1 MKDTLNRVISVI
13 AQTLRVSEKDLSLEV
28 GVGDLPDWD
37 SLGHINVISAIEEDF
52 AVIFEIEEAL
62 DCETIQ
68 DIVEIL
74 EEKK

>member
-1 MKDTLNRVISVI
+1 MKDTLSRVISII
-13 AQTLRVSEKDLSLEV
+13 AKTLRVSEKDLSIEV

-52 AVIFEIEEAL
+52 GVIFEIEEAL

>member
-1 MKDTLNRVISVI
+1 MKDTLSRVISVI
-13 AQTLRVSEKDLSLEV
+13 AQTLRVSEKDLSIEV

-52 AVIFEIEEAL
+52 GVIFEIEEAL

>member
-1 MKDTLNRVISVI
+1 MKDTLSRVISII
-13 AQTLRVSEKDLSLEV
+13 AQTLRVSEKDLSIEV

-52 AVIFEIEEAL
+52 GVIFEIEEAL